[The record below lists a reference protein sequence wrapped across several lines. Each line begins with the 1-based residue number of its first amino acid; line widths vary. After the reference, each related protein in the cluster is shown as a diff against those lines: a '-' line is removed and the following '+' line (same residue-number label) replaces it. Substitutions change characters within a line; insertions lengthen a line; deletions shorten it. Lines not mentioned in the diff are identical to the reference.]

1 MVKQIRLAAIGECML
16 ELSAAQ
22 NDTWRMGIAGDTL
35 NTLWALRALLREAR
49 CDYVTAFGDDHF
61 SQRQKTFLDEN
72 GIGTASSPVISG
84 ARPGL
89 YAITLDGVER
99 SFTYWRSDSAARQL
113 ASSPAAL
120 EKSLSGLRLAYV
132 SGITLAIL
140 DEPARRTLINA
151 LGKARDRGTVIAFD
165 PNYRARLWTSR
176 DYAQQEISAALAVS
190 DIVLPTFP
198 DEQELFGDTTP
209 AATMQRIAAAGV
221 AEIVVKNGTE
231 DALVMFNGKTSTSP
245 ASRAEDAVDTTGA
258 GDAFNGGYLAARI
271 KGSDAPTAARHA
283 HNTAAAVVCV
293 RGALAPFDLLRT
305 AFGGGAATS
314 AA

>member
-1 MVKQIRLAAIGECML
+1 MVKEIGLAAIGECML

-35 NTLWALRALLREAR
+35 NTLWALRALLPGAR

-61 SQRQKTFLDEN
+61 SERQKAFLAEN
-72 GIGTASSPVISG
+72 GIGYASSPVIPG

-113 ASSPAAL
+113 ASDPAAL
-120 EKSLSGLRLAYV
+120 EKSLSNLRLAYV

-140 DEPARRTLINA
+140 DEPARRILIDA
-151 LGKARDRGTVIAFD
+151 LGKARNAGTLVAFD
-165 PNYRARLWTSR
+165 PNYRARLWASR
-176 DYAQQEISAALAVS
+176 DYAQQEINAALAVS

-198 DEQELFGDTTP
+198 DESELYGDASP
-209 AATMQRIAAAGV
+209 EATMQRIASAGV

-231 DALVMFNGKTSTSP
+231 DALVLFDGIAGTSP
-245 ASRAEDAVDTTGA
+245 ASRAEGAIDTTGA
-258 GDAFNGGYLAARI
+258 GDAFNGGYLAARLN
-271 KGSDAPTAARHA
+271 GMDGVAAA
-283 HNTAAAVVCV
+283 HRAHSTAAAVVCV

-305 AFGGGAATS
+305 AYGCGTEPS